1 MLEDAIPES
10 TGTLSGKK
18 NKTRI
23 EARASCRSII
33 RGSLSGRGLLMTSCI
48 VCSGL
53 QFLLRGHVFALDVTP
68 ERRVM

>member
-1 MLEDAIPES
+1 
-10 TGTLSGKK
+10 
-18 NKTRI
+18 
-23 EARASCRSII
+23 
-33 RGSLSGRGLLMTSCI
+33 MTSCI